1 MTIRA
6 YNSGR
11 RANSNQ
17 ENEQKLKRDLSSRS
31 PTSTKFVEGLGELN
45 RKHRQTIGIGDENSE
60 VEEADIMAARN
71 RPRSGF
77 AKEDRED
84 AHEEKAMWEQ
94 IVRDLEKCKAVND
107 RAKEV
112 SRLII
117 EKEEKMSKRE
127 YDVRC

>member
-1 MTIRA
+1 
-6 YNSGR
+6 
-11 RANSNQ
+11 
-17 ENEQKLKRDLSSRS
+17 
-31 PTSTKFVEGLGELN
+31 
-45 RKHRQTIGIGDENSE
+45 
-60 VEEADIMAARN
+60 MAARN

-127 YDVRC
+127 YDAGF

>member
-1 MTIRA
+1 
-6 YNSGR
+6 
-11 RANSNQ
+11 
-17 ENEQKLKRDLSSRS
+17 
-31 PTSTKFVEGLGELN
+31 
-45 RKHRQTIGIGDENSE
+45 
-60 VEEADIMAARN
+60 MAARN

-77 AKEDRED
+77 VKEDRED

-117 EKEEKMSKRE
+117 EKEEKMSKRDDPDFE
-127 YDVRC
+127 HDAEPIADFFSSPVIERDR